1 MVAGNDGRDE
11 GVGDSGEECV
21 VATGHDFKCQ
31 TRSPKDHFEKL
42 LKATYL
48 HHSYPIKHKLKDCTI
63 MKKFMTSGAFSKGR
77 KPGGDPGG
85 KSVAPIKR
93 RS

>member
-1 MVAGNDGRDE
+1 M
-11 GVGDSGEECV
+11 
-21 VATGHDFKCQ
+21 
-31 TRSPKDHFEKL
+31 
-42 LKATYL
+42 
-48 HHSYPIKHKLKDCTI
+48 